1 MSRNLAE
8 ISTRKTEADT
18 LRAVR
23 DKLLTIE
30 LENGVS
36 LEAIKAEVRKLA
48 DELKIEADELSK
60 V

>member
-8 ISTRKTEADT
+8 ISARKTEADT
-18 LRAVR
+18 MRRVR
-23 DKLLTIE
+23 DKLLI
-30 LENGVS
+30 LEQEAPVS
-36 LEAIKAEVRKLA
+36 LEAFKAEIKKLA